1 HPGYT
6 INYAWSP
13 SHPPMAAWS
22 TPDNKDT
29 GFINPGNY
37 TNPDVIC
44 HKGATPGSLY
54 ATVAAGS
61 TVELQWSKWPDS
73 HHGPVIDYLANCNGE
88 CTSVDKTKL
97 QFNKIDGEGLLDW
110 TAMPG
115 NWASDKL
122 KAANNSWTVTI
133 PSNIAPGNYV
143 LRHEIIALHS
153 ADKSDGAQNYP
164 QCVNLKV
171 TGSGTDNLAS
181 GTPGTQLYKPSDAGI
196 FVNIYQKLTTY
207 SVPGPALYTGAASG
221 TPTSGD
227 DGSPSPTSSSETS
240 FTSSYAGISPEETS
254 STAITPS
261 SASLSTPTTTPPP
274 YPTGSSNMTLPIFN
288 PAGQKKA
295 GVKKLHTTTTTAVPT
310 PTSTSLP
317 EASKETASSSS
328 NPPSTDS
335 TTKPPS
341 NPSTPST
348 PATRTDTDTATEIFT
363 SPQKQAKHQLPSGIS
378 TQELLEWLDLIVTEL
393 QSRLGNKTRR
403 HARDFLGL
411 V

>member
-1 HPGYT
+1 
-6 INYAWSP
+6 
-13 SHPPMAAWS
+13 MAAWS

-61 TVELQWSKWPDS
+61 TIQLQWSGWPDT

-97 QFNKIDGEGLLDW
+97 RFNKIDGEGLLDW

-122 KAANNSWTVTI
+122 KAAKDSWTVTI
-133 PSNIAPGNYV
+133 PSNVAPGNYV

-181 GTPGTQLYKPSDAGI
+181 GTLGTQLYKPSDAGI

-207 SVPGPALYTGAASG
+207 SIPGPALYNGAASG
-221 TPTSGD
+221 TPTSGGH
-227 DGSPSPTSSSETS
+227 GSPTTTSSIETS
-240 FTSSYAGISPEETS
+240 LTTTYDGISPEETS

-261 SASLSTPTTTPPP
+261 SASLSIPTTTPPP
-274 YPTGSSNMTLPIFN
+274 YPTGSSNMTIPTFN
-288 PAGQKKA
+288 PDGQKKA
-295 GVKKLHTTTTTAVPT
+295 GVKKPDTTKTTAVQT
-310 PTSTSLP
+310 PTSKSLL
-317 EASKETASSSS
+317 EAPKETGSSS
-328 NPPSTDS
+328 NPPTTES
-335 TTKPPS
+335 TTDQ
-341 NPSTPST
+341 STPSKSAPGT
-348 PATRTDTDTATEIFT
+348 NTQTEPEI
-363 SPQKQAKHQLPSGIS
+363 SPSLKHHLPSGIS
-378 TQELLEWLDLIVTEL
+378 TQELLEWLNLIVAEL

-411 V
+411 GLL